1 MKTIITFL
9 AFFLAFFANAQ
20 VLLNE
25 SFATQVPP
33 TGWTLQSTGINT
45 WSYIYPGAGA
55 AISHSSNVQMNEW
68 LVTPVVNAT
77 GTTTLYLNMQL
88 RLTSQLAMITL
99 NEADLFVKVSTDGG
113 TIWTNVWDDSQFNFA
128 NDTNSINVDLSA
140 YAGNP
145 NIKIAFQYIIAI
157 PGIAGHTLQ
166 LYSVNVSSCPIPI
179 YVTQSPAIT
188 WSMPESFNGTIDLE
202 YGAIGFTQGS
212 GTTVSGITGNI
223 HTLPNMNCQSYEYFL
238 RSSCGGSSSSWTKRF
253 KRPLVSDFFG
263 DAADINSTTALIK
276 WKGFADNFVLEYG
289 PSDFPIGTG
298 TTLSNLTGFTQL
310 LSNLTPCTAYTVRVK
325 ASCDASNTWITKNF
339 TTISQNM
346 IEPIIPTFTETF
358 DNTNTF
364 CSLGYQTFSP
374 DNIIENNSLKV
385 INSTNNFVISRKMTL
400 TAGIQYSISID
411 ARKNSQTNSVGVL
424 ELFKEFFIFDQPL
437 ITISNP
443 STTFD
448 IYTTTFTVT
457 ETGDYT
463 IRFRFN
469 PSAAGSIMFYDNLVV
484 TNTMSTDDFNIV
496 NVNFHPNP
504 TTSQITFSQEIS
516 NLEIYDIT
524 GKKVKFFENVSTT
537 FDVSILEKGIYLLK
551 GKSIDGSIITEKMV
565 KN

>member
-1 MKTIITFL
+1 MKTKITFL
-9 AFFLAFFANAQ
+9 ALFLAFFANAQ

-25 SFATQVPP
+25 SFLTQVPP
-33 TGWTLQSTGINT
+33 TGWTLQSTGTNT
-45 WSYIYPGAGA
+45 WSYALAGAGA
-55 AISHSSNVQMNEW
+55 VITHPSNIQMNEW
-68 LVTPVVNAT
+68 LITPVINAT
-77 GTTTLYLNMQL
+77 STTTLFLNMRL
-88 RLTSQLAMITL
+88 RLTKELIMVTL
-99 NEADLFVKVSTDGG
+99 NEADLLVKVSTDGG
-113 TIWTNVWDDSQFNFA
+113 TTWANVWDDSQFNYD
-128 NDTNSINVDLSA
+128 NDSNSINVDLSA

-145 NIKIAFQYIIAI
+145 NVKIAFQYIIAI
-157 PGIAGHTLQ
+157 PGIHGHTLQ

-179 YVTQSPAIT
+179 YVTQSPGIT
-188 WSMPESFNGTIDLE
+188 WSMPDSFNGSVDLE
-202 YGAIGFTQGS
+202 YGAVGFTQGS
-212 GTTVSGITGNI
+212 GTIVSGITGNTY
-223 HTLPNMNCQSYEYFL
+223 TLPNMNCQSYDYFL
-238 RSSCGGSSSSWTKRF
+238 RSSCGGSSSSWTRRIL
-253 KRPLVSDFFG
+253 RPLVSAFSG
-263 DAADINSTTALIK
+263 GAANINPTTALIS
-276 WKGFADNFVLEYG
+276 WNGWADNFVLEYG

-310 LSNLTPCTAYTVRVK
+310 LSNLSPCTAYMVRVK
-325 ASCDASNTWITKNF
+325 ASCDATNTWITENF
-339 TTISQNM
+339 TTKSQNM

-374 DNIIENNSLKV
+374 DNIIENNTLKV

-424 ELFKEFFIFDQPL
+424 ELFKEFYIFDQPL

-448 IYTTTFTVT
+448 FYTSTFTVT

-469 PSAAGSIMFYDNLVV
+469 PSEAGSIMFYDNLVV
-484 TNTMSTDDFNIV
+484 TNTMSTDDFNIA
-496 NVNFHPNP
+496 NVNFYPNP
-504 TTSQITFSQEIS
+504 TNSQIFFSQEIS

-524 GKKVKFFENVSTT
+524 GKKVRSFDNVNTN

-551 GKSIDGSIITEKMV
+551 GISSNGATIIEKMV
-565 KN
+565 KK